1 MRALMLA
8 AGVGAR
14 LGTERPHP
22 PKVLL
27 RFGGRSL
34 LSRHLAILRHF
45 GIEELV
51 ITKGYRGELIETELD
66 ALSVDGFARTVF
78 NPDYRAGSMMSLWS
92 IRDCL
97 ASGHEL
103 LLMDADVLYDHRL
116 MARLVESRHDNC
128 FLLDRNFEP
137 GEEPVKLGVRGGVLV
152 DFERRIEAPYE
163 FCGESVG
170 FFRLSPAMGAKLVE
184 KMGRYVAAGQVDQ
197 WYEAAIRDLLRETAA
212 GTFGWEDVTGLP
224 WIEIDFPEDVD
235 RAEREILP
243 RLEELP

>member
-1 MRALMLA
+1 MLALMLA

-27 RFGGRSL
+27 RFGGCSL
-34 LSRHLAILRHF
+34 LARHLAILRHF
-45 GIEELV
+45 GIQQLV
-51 ITKGYRGELIETELD
+51 ITKGYRGELIEAELQ
-66 ALSVDGFARTVF
+66 ALSVDGFARTVP
-78 NPDYRAGSMMSLWS
+78 NPEYRAGSMLSLWAL
-92 IRDCL
+92 RHHL
-97 ASGHEL
+97 TSGREL

-116 MARLVESRHDNC
+116 LARLVQSRHDNC
-128 FLLDRNFEP
+128 FLLDREFEA
-137 GEEPVKLGVRGGVLV
+137 GEEPVKLGVRDGVLV
-152 DFERRIEAPYE
+152 DFERRIEARYD

-184 KMGRYVAAGQVDQ
+184 TMAPYVAAGRVGE
-197 WYEAAIRDLLRETAA
+197 WYEAAIRDLLCGSAP

-224 WIEIDFPEDVD
+224 WIEIDFQEDVE

>member
-1 MRALMLA
+1 MLA

-51 ITKGYRGELIETELD
+51 ITKGYRGELIEAELN

-92 IRDCL
+92 VRDCL

-128 FLLDRNFEP
+128 FLLDRDFEP
-137 GEEPVKLGVRGGVLV
+137 GEEPVKLGVRDGVLV

-184 KMGRYVAAGQVDQ
+184 TMARYVAAGQVGE
-197 WYEAAIRDLLRETAA
+197 WYEAAIRDLLRESAA
-212 GTFGWEDVTGLP
+212 GTFGWEEVTGLP
-224 WIEIDFPEDVD
+224 WIEIDFPEDVE

>member
-1 MRALMLA
+1 MLA

-22 PKVLL
+22 PKILL

-51 ITKGYRGELIETELD
+51 ITKGYRGELIEAELN

-97 ASGHEL
+97 ASGEEL

-116 MARLVESRHDNC
+116 MARLVHSRHGNC
-128 FLLDRNFEP
+128 FLLDRDFEP
-137 GEEPVKLGVRGGVLV
+137 GEEPVKLGVRDGALV

-170 FFRLSPAMGAKLVE
+170 FFRLSSAMAAKLVE
-184 KMGRYVAAGQVDQ
+184 RMGRYVAAGQVNQ

-212 GTFGWEDVTGLP
+212 GTFGWEEVTGLP

>member
-1 MRALMLA
+1 MLA

-51 ITKGYRGELIETELD
+51 ITKGYRGELIEAELN

-92 IRDCL
+92 VRDCL

-128 FLLDRNFEP
+128 FLLDRDFEP
-137 GEEPVKLGVRGGVLV
+137 GEEPVKLGVRDGVLV

-170 FFRLSPAMGAKLVE
+170 FFRLSSAIGAELVE
-184 KMGRYVAAGQVDQ
+184 RMGRYVAAGQVDR

-212 GTFGWEDVTGLP
+212 GTFGWEEVTGLP